1 MQNKELEIKFFDK
14 FAEEA
19 DYDVFDTRGYER
31 ILTELEN
38 KVPIDSN
45 FNALDMGCGT
55 GAFTVKLLKYQMNLS
70 GVDLSPVSI
79 KLAKKQ
85 NPRINFLVGDIENLE
100 TFEDE
105 KFDLIILSGVL
116 HHFTDFSLVVSE
128 CYRLL
133 RKGGYIFAY
142 DPNIKNPFMFLYRA
156 KKSPFY
162 SSKGVTPNEQPI
174 SSKQIK
180 DIFSRFNFNKVEIYP
195 ISGVT
200 YKYVESS
207 LALYFIPIYN
217 LIERFFD
224 LPIVRKKFGSFLI
237 TIVIK

>member
-1 MQNKELEIKFFDK
+1 MQNKELEINFFDK

-100 TFEDE
+100 TFED
-105 KFDLIILSGVL
+105 
-116 HHFTDFSLVVSE
+116 
-128 CYRLL
+128 
-133 RKGGYIFAY
+133 
-142 DPNIKNPFMFLYRA
+142 
-156 KKSPFY
+156 
-162 SSKGVTPNEQPI
+162 
-174 SSKQIK
+174 
-180 DIFSRFNFNKVEIYP
+180 
-195 ISGVT
+195 
-200 YKYVESS
+200 
-207 LALYFIPIYN
+207 
-217 LIERFFD
+217 
-224 LPIVRKKFGSFLI
+224 
-237 TIVIK
+237 